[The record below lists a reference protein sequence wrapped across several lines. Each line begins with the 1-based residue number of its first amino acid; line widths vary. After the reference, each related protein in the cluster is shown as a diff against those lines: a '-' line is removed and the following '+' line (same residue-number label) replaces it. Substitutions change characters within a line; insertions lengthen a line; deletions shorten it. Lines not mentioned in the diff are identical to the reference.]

1 MLRIHLRGLILAG
14 GFATRLRPLSCSKPK
29 LLFPIVG
36 MPLVE
41 SMARWLSSGGINQII
56 LAVNH
61 LSDKLKIEVGH
72 HVAGVPVKFSVEETP
87 LGTAGPIRLA
97 ANLLG
102 RDDPFFV
109 ANGDIVSDIEI
120 RHMLAVHEETNAEAT
135 IALVSVP
142 DPSPY
147 GSVLTD
153 PNGKVKKFE
162 EKSAVLSATSHV
174 NAGVYVLSPGVI
186 DSIPG
191 GRSVSLEK
199 EVFPKLVRNG
209 RMQSWMHKGFWYD
222 IGRVSEYVRANHELL
237 EKQELKAAKPV
248 ASEDGGEILRPS
260 YLGTRTHIGVGAK
273 VGPLAI
279 LSDNV
284 SVGDEAIVRNSII
297 FEETSIGEKATVE
310 GSIIGERV
318 VIGKRSR
325 IGNGSIIAGQL
336 TLPEG
341 SILSPNSLILC

>member
-1 MLRIHLRGLILAG
+1 MELRGLILAG

-36 MPLVE
+36 VPLVE
-41 SMARWLSSGGINQII
+41 SMARWLSSSGVDQII

-72 HVAGVPVKFSVEETP
+72 SVGGVTVAFSVEETP

-102 RDDPFFV
+102 KDDPFFV
-109 ANGDIVSDIEI
+109 MNGDIVTNIDI
-120 RHMLAVHEETNAEAT
+120 RGMLAMHEKKKADAT

-153 PNGKVKKFE
+153 SNGIVRQFE
-162 EKSAVLSATSHV
+162 EKSSVLSAASQV

-186 DSIPG
+186 DSIPV
-191 GRSVSLEK
+191 GRSVSLERD
-199 EVFPKLVRNG
+199 VFPKLVRNG
-209 RMQSWMHKGFWYD
+209 RMQAWIHGGFWYD
-222 IGRVSEYVRANHELL
+222 IGRVSEYVRANKELL
-237 EKQELKAAKPV
+237 EKQELEAGPDNRQN
-248 ASEDGGEILRPS
+248 EGGIVRPS
-260 YLGTRTHIGVGAK
+260 HLGTRARLGVGTT
-273 VGPLAI
+273 VGPLTI

-284 SVGDEAIVRNSII
+284 TVGDEAIVRNSIV
-297 FEETSIGEKATVE
+297 FEETTIGEKTIVE
-310 GSIIGERV
+310 DAVIGERV
-318 VIGKRSR
+318 VIGKGSR
-325 IGNGSIIAGQL
+325 IGRGSIIAGQL
-336 TLPEG
+336 SVPAG
-341 SILSPNSLILC
+341 SVVSPNSVILC

>member
-1 MLRIHLRGLILAG
+1 MRGLILAG

-36 MPLVE
+36 TPLVE
-41 SMARWLSSGGINQII
+41 SMARWLSSGGVDQII

-72 HVAGVPVKFSVEETP
+72 HVAGVTVKFSVEQTP

-102 RDDPFFV
+102 KDDPFFV
-109 ANGDIVSDIEI
+109 TNGDIVSDIEI
-120 RHMLAVHEETNAEAT
+120 RGMLAMHEETNAEAT
-135 IALVSVP
+135 MAVVSVP

-153 PNGKVKKFE
+153 SNGKVRKFE
-162 EKSAVLSATSHV
+162 EKSAVPSPASHV
-174 NAGVYVLSPGVI
+174 NAGVYVLSQSVI

-237 EKQELKAAKPV
+237 QKQELKAAKPD
-248 ASEDGGEILRPS
+248 ASEDGREILRPS
-260 YLGTRTHIGVGAK
+260 HLGTRTHMGVGAK

-310 GSIIGERV
+310 GSVIGERV
-318 VIGKRSR
+318 VIGKGSR
-325 IGNGSIIAGQL
+325 IGYGSMIAGQL
-336 TLPEG
+336 SIPEG
-341 SILSPNSLILC
+341 SLVSPNSVILC